1 MSKNKVIIIG
11 LVAAALVATIVINK
25 QKPSEVSASTENQS
39 LFVDATKISG
49 EFKENKTTAL
59 ESYKDKT
66 VEITGIV
73 KQLDKTVG
81 SENIVFVSSSDAFE
95 VKAKFSNKSEVEKL
109 ATLSSG
115 QNIAV
120 KCVGEATESSFAEF
134 KDCTLVSS
142 ATTQTEPAKAE
153 VDATTEQAKPAEQP
167 AVSEPSV
174 AEPAVNAPVNS
185 NPATNN

>member
-25 QKPSEVSASTENQS
+25 QKPAEVSASTENQS

-49 EFKENKTTAL
+49 EFKENKATAL

-66 VEITGIV
+66 VEISGIV
-73 KQLDKTVG
+73 KQVDKTVG
-81 SENIVFVSSSDAFE
+81 SESIVFVSSSDAFE
-95 VKAKFSNKSEVEKL
+95 VKGKFSNKSEVEKL
-109 ATLSSG
+109 ATLNSG
-115 QNIAV
+115 QNIVV

-142 ATTQTEPAKAE
+142 ATTQAEPAKEE
-153 VDATTEQAKPAEQP
+153 VSPATEQAKPSEQP
-167 AVSEPSV
+167 AD
-174 AEPAVNAPVNS
+174 AEPAVAAPANS

>member
-25 QKPSEVSASTENQS
+25 QKPAEVSANPESQS
-39 LFVDATKISG
+39 LFVDATKISS

-66 VEITGIV
+66 VEITGLV
-73 KQLDKTVG
+73 KQIDKTVG

-95 VKAKFSNKSEVEKL
+95 VKGKFSNKSEVEKL
-109 ATLSSG
+109 ANVNSG
-115 QNIAV
+115 QNIVV
-120 KCVGEATESSFAEF
+120 KCIGESTESSFAEF

-142 ATTQTEPAKAE
+142 VIPQAEPAKAE
-153 VDATTEQAKPAEQP
+153 VSPAPEQAKPAEQP
-167 AVSEPSV
+167 AV
-174 AEPAVNAPVNS
+174 AEPAVTAPANS

>member
-25 QKPSEVSASTENQS
+25 QKPAEVSASTENQS

-49 EFKENKTTAL
+49 EFKENKATAL

-73 KQLDKTVG
+73 KQLDKTAG

-95 VKAKFSNKSEVEKL
+95 VKAKFSNTSEVEKL
-109 ATLSSG
+109 ATLNSG
-115 QNIAV
+115 QNIVV
-120 KCVGEATESSFAEF
+120 KCIGESTESLFAEF
-134 KDCTLVSS
+134 KDCALVSS
-142 ATTQTEPAKAE
+142 VTTQAEPVKAE
-153 VDATTEQAKPAEQP
+153 VSPATEQAKPEEQP
-167 AVSEPSV
+167 AV
-174 AEPAVNAPVNS
+174 AEPAVNAPANS